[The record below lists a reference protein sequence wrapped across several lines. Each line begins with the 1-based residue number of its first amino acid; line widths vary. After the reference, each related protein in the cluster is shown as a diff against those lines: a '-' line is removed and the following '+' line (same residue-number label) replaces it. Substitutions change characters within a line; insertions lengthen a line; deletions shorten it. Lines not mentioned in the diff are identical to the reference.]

1 MVNSHYVPKQTLKK
15 FAKKLCLFNVK
26 TGEYKENVA
35 LNRAFSEYGFYSVEV
50 EEKLNKKIE
59 SQFAQLFSNKLLN
72 AEGTVELKRNE
83 VQLIK
88 KFLLISVIRSD
99 YIELYKATNKEMT

>member
-50 EEKLNKKIE
+50 EEKLNKK
-59 SQFAQLFSNKLLN
+59 N
-72 AEGTVELKRNE
+72 
-83 VQLIK
+83 
-88 KFLLISVIRSD
+88 
-99 YIELYKATNKEMT
+99 

>member
-1 MVNSHYVPKQTLKK
+1 MVNYMVNSHYVPKQTLKK

-88 KFLLISVIRSD
+88 KFLLISVIRSVGS
-99 YIELYKATNKEMT
+99 ETFMQTE